1 MMSQESMMKKKLEN
15 MHLKERID
23 YGYRKVITM
32 MLISGLLSVVIIGVL
47 FANMMHYV
55 ENVNV
60 ADQAVKICRINVNAA
75 ARNIREMALNEDTSS
90 YDNYEQTV
98 KRLLS
103 EVDSQLQILKKT
115 EVLSDENYEEYATA
129 LSDWGEIGYSIIEE
143 IKNGNDENAT
153 DAILNNCTPALNK
166 VVEIAIK
173 LDELTDE
180 ASSET
185 VRNMVVC
192 TVAGFV
198 VIIVC
203 LVFAFTLT
211 RKTSKRV
218 LETVLEP
225 LHAIE
230 DVAMELTEGNLH
242 STLEY
247 HSDDEIG
254 KLAHS
259 MRKSIRILGTYVD
272 DIDRSMK
279 LFSEGNFDVH
289 PEVEWRGDFVGILN
303 SFMAFQASM
312 AGTIKGIQNVSNE
325 VSGAAEQVASSSN
338 DLADGATNQAAVV
351 EELTATVTGVSE
363 QVEKNSQSAKE
374 ISVKVDELGNAIS
387 ESNGKMHE
395 MVDSMHE
402 ISEASKEIDK
412 IITTINEIAS
422 QTNLLALN
430 ASIEAAR
437 AGEAGKGFAVVANQV
452 NVLADQSAQA
462 AKESATLIETSVKAV
477 EKGMVI
483 AGQTAAQLEEVA
495 ENSKV
500 ITTEVTNIAE
510 TLETQTT
517 EIKQINEGIE
527 QINDVVQTNS
537 ATSEECAAAS
547 QEMSSEAESLREM
560 IRKFKVAEDKKTV

>member
-1 MMSQESMMKKKLEN
+1 MISQESMKKKLEN

-55 ENVNV
+55 EDVNA

-103 EVDSQLQILKKT
+103 EVDSELQILKKT
-115 EVLSDENYEEYATA
+115 EVLSDENYEEYASA

-198 VIIVC
+198 VLIVC

-218 LETVLEP
+218 LETILEP

-230 DVAMELTEGNLH
+230 DVAMELIEGNLH

-560 IRKFKVAEDKKTV
+560 ISKFKVAEDKKTV

>member
-32 MLISGLLSVVIIGVL
+32 MLISGLLSVVIIGIL

-103 EVDSQLQILKKT
+103 EVDSELQILKKT
-115 EVLSDENYEEYATA
+115 EVLSDENYEEYSTA
-129 LSDWGEIGYSIIEE
+129 LSDWGKIGYSIIEE

-153 DAILNNCTPALNK
+153 DAILNDCTPALNK

-218 LETVLEP
+218 LDEFENFKEVNLFLRGMFPLVGYSSDVVYYERNERFAGESKYPLKKMLNFAWDGITSFSVKPIRLVLN
-225 LHAIE
+225 LGILIFAISLLVLLYCLIVKVCGKAVTGWTFVVSSIWL
-230 DVAMELTEGNLH
+230 VAGIQMLSIGIIG
-242 STLEY
+242 EY
-247 HSDDEIG
+247 IG
-254 KLAHS
+254 K
-259 MRKSIRILGTYVD
+259 IY
-272 DIDRSMK
+272 
-279 LFSEGNFDVH
+279 SETKARPRF
-289 PEVEWRGDFVGILN
+289 I
-303 SFMAFQASM
+303 
-312 AGTIKGIQNVSNE
+312 
-325 VSGAAEQVASSSN
+325 
-338 DLADGATNQAAVV
+338 
-351 EELTATVTGVSE
+351 VSE
-363 QVEKNSQSAKE
+363 NLEEKN
-374 ISVKVDELGNAIS
+374 
-387 ESNGKMHE
+387 
-395 MVDSMHE
+395 
-402 ISEASKEIDK
+402 
-412 IITTINEIAS
+412 
-422 QTNLLALN
+422 
-430 ASIEAAR
+430 
-437 AGEAGKGFAVVANQV
+437 
-452 NVLADQSAQA
+452 
-462 AKESATLIETSVKAV
+462 
-477 EKGMVI
+477 
-483 AGQTAAQLEEVA
+483 EE
-495 ENSKV
+495 N
-500 ITTEVTNIAE
+500 N
-510 TLETQTT
+510 
-517 EIKQINEGIE
+517 
-527 QINDVVQTNS
+527 
-537 ATSEECAAAS
+537 
-547 QEMSSEAESLREM
+547 
-560 IRKFKVAEDKKTV
+560 

>member
-1 MMSQESMMKKKLEN
+1 MISQESMMKKKLEN

-103 EVDSQLQILKKT
+103 EVDSELQILKKT
-115 EVLSDENYEEYATA
+115 EVLPDENYEEYSTA
-129 LSDWGEIGYSIIEE
+129 LSDWGEIGYSIMEE

-173 LDELTDE
+173 LDELTDA

-203 LVFAFTLT
+203 LIFAFTLT

-218 LETVLEP
+218 LETILEP

-254 KLAHS
+254 KLAHN